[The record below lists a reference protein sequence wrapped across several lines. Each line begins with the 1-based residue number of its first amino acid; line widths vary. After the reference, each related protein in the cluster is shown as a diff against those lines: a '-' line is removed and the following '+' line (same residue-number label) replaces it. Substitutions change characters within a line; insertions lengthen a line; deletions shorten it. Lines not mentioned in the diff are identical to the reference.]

1 MRQFISF
8 LFALFFI
15 IQPPLAQNRSYKIR
29 TIAFFNVENLFDT
42 INNPNTFDEDFTP
55 QGKNHYNSA
64 VYQKKILNI
73 AGVLSEIGKEKTK
86 TTPAIIALSE
96 IENDTVLNDL
106 ICSRPLKD
114 QHYQIIHYN
123 SPDIR
128 GIDVAL
134 LYKQEVFK
142 PLEQKSTEVKLWNDE
157 GKRIYTR
164 DILTV
169 KGFLDDELIYIIVN
183 HWPSRRGGQQK
194 SSPKREKAAF
204 IVQNI
209 INEIKAEDEEARIII
224 LGDFNDDP
232 VDKSIKSGL
241 HTSGN
246 LKDLNKTILF
256 NPMENLY
263 HKGYNTLSYRDGL
276 NLFDQIMVS
285 YRFISPY
292 KDYKS
297 YHFYQAGIYNPDYLI
312 MQRGKYQGYPFRS
325 FQNNTF
331 TGGYSD
337 HFPVFIYLI
346 KEKSQIN
353 GI

>member
-15 IQPPLAQNRSYKIR
+15 IQTSYSQNREYKIR

-42 INNPNTFDEDFTP
+42 IDNPKTFDEDYTP
-55 QGKNHYNSA
+55 QGKNHYNTA
-64 VYQKKILNI
+64 VYQNKILNI
-73 AGVLSEIGKEKTK
+73 SRVISELGKEKSGTS
-86 TTPAIIALSE
+86 PAIIALSE
-96 IENDTVLNDL
+96 IENDTVLRDL
-106 ICSRPLKD
+106 IHSPFLKKYP
-114 QHYQIIHYN
+114 YQVIHFN

-134 LYKQEVFK
+134 LYKSPVFK
-142 PLEQKSTEVKLWNDE
+142 PLEQKTTEVKLWDE
-157 GKRIYTR
+157 SGKRIYTR

-194 SSPKREKAAF
+194 SSVKREKAAYV
-204 IVQNI
+204 VQGI
-209 INEIKAEDEEARIII
+209 IQKIREEEENAKIII
-224 LGDFNDDP
+224 MGDFNDDP
-232 VDKSIKSGL
+232 VDKSIKIGL
-241 HTSGN
+241 NTTGSF
-246 LKDLNKTILF
+246 KDLNRTTLY

-276 NLFDQIMVS
+276 NLFDQIMLS

-292 KDYKS
+292 KDFKD
-297 YHFYQAGIYNPDYLI
+297 YHFYQAGIFNPDYLI
-312 MQRGKYQGYPFRS
+312 KQKGKYKGYPFRS
-325 FQNNTF
+325 FENNTF

-337 HFPVFIYLI
+337 HFPVFVYLI
-346 KEKSQIN
+346 KEK
-353 GI
+353 